1 MIALKIKGSEIM
13 KQFIITSLKAIIFFL
28 GWAVCTAFGTIPSD
42 NPAIWRLGA
51 ETLPLLYILVFSIIF
66 WLIEKRNIEII
77 RFREPIQNISLGI
90 SVGAVW
96 LGCTVTIMCLTGTL
110 SFSGSN
116 PISNLAVWLF
126 ACFLN
131 VIMQE
136 LLVRGYIYQLVKSK
150 YNAAASIIVTTI
162 LFTALHGGAFEA
174 GMVAVLNVMTMSVF
188 ISLVLEY
195 TDSLIAPILIHTVW
209 NSVGAIVLGGVSLA
223 DDYPHLLNVVFH
235 GNKLLSGGS
244 CKMEGSII
252 VLILNVLFAILF
264 FFLLKRQ
271 KIHTAK

>member
-28 GWAVCTAFGTIPSD
+28 GWAICTAFGTIPSD

-77 RFREPIQNISLGI
+77 RFREPIRNISLGI

-96 LGCTVTIMCLTGTL
+96 LGCTVAIMCLTGTL

-150 YNAAASIIVTTI
+150 YNVAASIIVTTI

-174 GMVAVLNVMTMSVF
+174 GTVAVLNVMTMSVF

>member
-1 MIALKIKGSEIM
+1 MIALKMKGSEIM
-13 KQFIITSLKAIIFFL
+13 KQLIITSLKVIIFFL
-28 GWAVCTAFGTIPSD
+28 GWAICTAFGTIPSD

-77 RFREPIQNISLGI
+77 RFREPIRNISLGI

-96 LGCTVTIMCLTGTL
+96 LGCTVAIMCLTGTL

-116 PISNLAVWLF
+116 LISNLAVWLF

-150 YNAAASIIVTTI
+150 YNVAASIIVTTI

-264 FFLLKRQ
+264 FFLLIRQ